1 MNSGIITPECLKL
14 NTEYRKDPV
23 KSGFRRKMLIKSR
36 MLTNQR
42 LRANVFTKVVLST
55 KGEIK

>member
-23 KSGFRRKMLIKSR
+23 KSGPIIRMLIKSR
-36 MLTNQR
+36 MLTNQQ
-42 LRANVFTKVVLST
+42 LRVTVFRNVVLST
-55 KGEIK
+55 KKEN